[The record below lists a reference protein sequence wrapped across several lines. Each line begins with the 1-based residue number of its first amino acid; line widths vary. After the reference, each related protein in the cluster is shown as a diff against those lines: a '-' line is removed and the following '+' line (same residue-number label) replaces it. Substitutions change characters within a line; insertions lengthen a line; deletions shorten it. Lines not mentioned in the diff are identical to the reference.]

1 MEDDGSIVR
10 KRKLCTSL
18 CLYHIKKM
26 QFASPVY
33 GISSRVAMVSF
44 TGY

>member
-10 KRKLCTSL
+10 KRKLCTLL

-26 QFASPVY
+26 QFASSVNA
-33 GISSRVAMVSF
+33 ISSCVAMVSF